1 MSLKN
6 DLTVVKIRTPEE
18 RQQALDVC
26 AIVYHDE
33 KRWVMNIEEF
43 LPLEDLGSEDVSW
56 FAAKLDGQTLGVTRV
71 LYKLP
76 LELYDDYGLELMDK
90 SIDVSTFLA
99 RNRIA
104 EVGRFAVLPEYRGKI
119 KVAAALMRA
128 CVTETVRRGFTHFIT
143 DVFEDD
149 PNTPHGFHKRVL
161 GFREVATHTH
171 GELNC
176 ESRRITM
183 LLDFREA
190 YASAKNRKGWLYKYI
205 MSEWDESIKDRL
217 SRPAAR
223 QALGA

>member
-6 DLTVVKIRTPEE
+6 DISVINIKTPDE

-26 AIVYHDE
+26 STVYHDE

-43 LPLEDLGSEDVSW
+43 LPADDLENEDISW
-56 FAAKLDGQTLGVTRV
+56 FAAKLDGRTLGVTRV

-76 LELYDDYGLELMDK
+76 LELYDDYGLELVDK
-90 SIDVSTFLA
+90 SIDVKAFLE

-119 KVAAALMRA
+119 MVAAALMRA
-128 CVTETVRRGFTHFIT
+128 CVTETVQRGFTHFIT

-161 GFREVATHTH
+161 GFQEVATHTH

-183 LLDFREA
+183 LLDFKAA
-190 YASAKNRKGWLYKYI
+190 YASVVKKKGWLYKYI
-205 MSEWDESIKDRL
+205 MSEWDETMKSKL
-217 SRPAAR
+217 SGPADGPAP
-223 QALGA
+223 GS